1 MNPAEQR
8 INSPAK
14 PRQVIPPPQ
23 QQLIPIPHPQ
33 EIVQRTAQTA
43 KAQEGYQSFLI
54 PQQKVQEPVDQNP

>member
-1 MNPAEQR
+1 MNPVEQQ

-33 EIVQRTAQTA
+33 EIAQRTAQTT
-43 KAQEGYQSFLI
+43 KAQEGHQSFLI
-54 PQQKVQEPVDQNP
+54 PQQKAQEPVDQTP